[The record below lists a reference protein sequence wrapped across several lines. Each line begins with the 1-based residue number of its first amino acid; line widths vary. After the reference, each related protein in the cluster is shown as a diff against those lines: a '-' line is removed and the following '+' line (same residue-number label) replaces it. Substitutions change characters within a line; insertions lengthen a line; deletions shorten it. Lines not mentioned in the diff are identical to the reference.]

1 MSTSIRFHDETPGAC
16 PPALDRLLDGALVF
30 LILYA
35 LFGWVGHRFLLG
47 HDSQKI
53 LCLQGNHRWY
63 LIDKEERILRP
74 GDLVAYRSDERMAP
88 EIPLG
93 TLVVKRVE
101 ATEGDLV
108 DFEVQGLR
116 IQGEMHP
123 VRYPHRERLKIRALP
138 QGTHLIVPDGAVW
151 VMGDHPRSFDSRY
164 FGPIEAPQI
173 IGVAHALPF

>member
-1 MSTSIRFHDETPGAC
+1 MSTLIPVPHNPKAAC
-16 PPALDRLLDGALVF
+16 PEALDRLLDAALVF

-35 LFGWVGHRFLLG
+35 FFGWFGHRFLLG
-47 HDSQKI
+47 HDSQKN
-53 LCLQGNHRWY
+53 LCLEGNHRWY
-63 LIDKEERILRP
+63 LIDRGERTLSP

-101 ATEGDLV
+101 ATEGDSV
-108 DFEVQGLR
+108 EFEFQGLR
-116 IQGEMHP
+116 IQGQWHS
-123 VRYPHRERLKIRALP
+123 VRYPHRERLKDRALP
-138 QGTHLIVPDGAVW
+138 QGTRLIVPEGAVW

-164 FGPIEAPQI
+164 FGPIEDPQI